1 MTNIAGHQVIVKVLI
16 RSENETV
23 NDPELVNELAAESS
37 KNNSGMMTDWPKK
50 NLLVSWTIKTSRYS

>member
-23 NDPELVNELAAESS
+23 NDPELVNQLAAESS
-37 KNNSGMMTDWPKK
+37 KNNSGMMTNWPKK
-50 NLLVSWTIKTSRYS
+50 YLLVKLDYWNQ